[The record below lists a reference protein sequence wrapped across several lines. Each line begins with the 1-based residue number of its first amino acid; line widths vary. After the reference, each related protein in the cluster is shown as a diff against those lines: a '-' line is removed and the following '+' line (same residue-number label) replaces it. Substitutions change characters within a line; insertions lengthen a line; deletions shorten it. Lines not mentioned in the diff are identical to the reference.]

1 MTPDDVRGAVVEAA
15 REMLRLG
22 LVSGTSG
29 NVSARAGHEV
39 LITPAGLPYERMTD
53 DDLVALTMAGEPAD
67 GGREPSSER
76 RVHLAIYAARPDV
89 GAVVHTHSV
98 HATAWSFLDEPL
110 DTGTEELEAAA
121 GGSVLTARFAPT
133 GTGEIAAAATAALG
147 DRRAVL
153 LARHGVVAVGETP
166 AAALATCAVLERQAQ
181 VAWLVRGAGNRG
193 A

>member
-1 MTPDDVRGAVVEAA
+1 VTPDELRSAVVEAA

-29 NVSARAGHEV
+29 NVSARDGDGV
-39 LITPAGLPYERMTD
+39 VITPAGLPYERMTE
-53 DDLVALTMAGEPAD
+53 DDLVAVDMDGEPAE
-67 GGREPSSER
+67 GQGEPSSER
-76 RVHLAIYAARPDV
+76 RVHVEIYAARPDA

-110 DTGTEELEAAA
+110 DTGTEELAAAA
-121 GGSVLTARFAPT
+121 GGEVLTARFAAT
-133 GTGEIAAAATAALG
+133 GTDEIAAAAVEALG

-166 AAALATCAVLERQAQ
+166 ATALETCVALERQAQ
-181 VAWLVRGAGNRG
+181 IAWLLRA
-193 A
+193 